1 MEKKI
6 KVASAMN
13 YVDYRVWRR
22 ALKRMECWAS
32 AKTWNTWKQRLS
44 EWMEADDI
52 RYKLFDMRYTEFSL
66 AEEIKN
72 FMETAGLE
80 EELWAYAE
88 SVISFYKPYYKEE
101 VLEEN
106 SVGLPDELQ
115 LALELKKQ
123 QEYYESGDDRKA
135 LENMKNCLGIYPKL
149 EKVILTYA
157 EMVRN
162 RMQQQITEAK
172 EAQKELQQMIIS
184 LKNIVKQKL
193 ESGETVAAKAIL
205 SQVQQYAPDDDEI
218 KKLLHNLEEEVQ

>member
-1 MEKKI
+1 M
-6 KVASAMN
+6 
-13 YVDYRVWRR
+13 
-22 ALKRMECWAS
+22 
-32 AKTWNTWKQRLS
+32 
-44 EWMEADDI
+44 
-52 RYKLFDMRYTEFSL
+52 
-66 AEEIKN
+66 
-72 FMETAGLE
+72 
-80 EELWAYAE
+80 
-88 SVISFYKPYYKEE
+88 
-101 VLEEN
+101 
-106 SVGLPDELQ
+106 Q

-162 RMQQQITEAK
+162 RMQQQLTEAN

-184 LKNIVKQKL
+184 LKNIAKQKL

-218 KKLLHNLEEEVQ
+218 KTLLHNLEEEVQ